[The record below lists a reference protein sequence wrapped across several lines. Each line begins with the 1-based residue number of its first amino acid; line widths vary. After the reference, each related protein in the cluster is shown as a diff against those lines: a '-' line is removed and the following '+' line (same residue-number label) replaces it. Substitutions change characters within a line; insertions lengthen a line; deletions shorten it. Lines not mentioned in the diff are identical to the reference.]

1 MWNVTRCRKTHVSD
15 CTSSTVYVKYPIVKR
30 GHCVICRKSHQ
41 SYHDTLLVLYD
52 KNHIVK
58 SGHFLISM
66 ICQKNPPSM
75 TPFKF
80 YAMTHNHICRVH
92 KKTDMK
98 FTNMRYEQWSNHSLN
113 GKKKWNR
120 SIVALIVLKLWFPN
134 QFHLLLTV

>member
-1 MWNVTRCRKTHVSD
+1 
-15 CTSSTVYVKYPIVKR
+15 
-30 GHCVICRKSHQ
+30 
-41 SYHDTLLVLYD
+41 
-52 KNHIVK
+52 
-58 SGHFLISM
+58 M

-113 GKKKWNR
+113 GKKK
-120 SIVALIVLKLWFPN
+120 
-134 QFHLLLTV
+134 